1 MCAKALVCQERVNVF
16 SLLILDICWH
26 ISNWKLIKLQN
37 KAQAIEPYL
46 NGRCIYLV
54 GKSLRTP
61 FVFNLGFFFTLY
73 LKKLILN
80 CRYDG
85 IWENDCWQDFVASN

>member
-1 MCAKALVCQERVNVF
+1 MSRKVNVF
-16 SLLILDICWH
+16 SVLILDIFWH

-61 FVFNLGFFFTLY
+61 FVFNLGFFYPVPKETNSEL
-73 LKKLILN
+73 
-80 CRYDG
+80 
-85 IWENDCWQDFVASN
+85 QV